1 MHDPNTVSSTAPL
14 TSENRGMVWV
24 MIGALVIGAFAYFA
38 SSSIGVHG
46 GRGMGGNSML
56 GDFEVYY
63 SIKAVLANVNAFLL
77 VSLSVIYVWVYRETG
92 LEFSLG
98 MVVFS
103 VALLFYALVSN
114 PLLVRYAG
122 FIGSGLG
129 SFAMLPDLFTCIA
142 SITLLYISR

>member
-1 MHDPNTVSSTAPL
+1 
-14 TSENRGMVWV
+14 
-24 MIGALVIGAFAYFA
+24 MIVAIFLGALFVGVFAFFA
-38 SSSIGVHG
+38 SSSIEIHG
-46 GRGMGGNSML
+46 GRGMGGGNMV

-63 SIKAVLANVNAFLL
+63 SLKAVLASVNAFLL
-77 VSLSVIYVWVYRETG
+77 VSLSVIYVRVYRETG

-122 FIGSGLG
+122 FMGSGLG
-129 SFAMLPDLFTCIA
+129 PFAMLPDLFTCIA
-142 SITLLYISR
+142 STTLLYISR